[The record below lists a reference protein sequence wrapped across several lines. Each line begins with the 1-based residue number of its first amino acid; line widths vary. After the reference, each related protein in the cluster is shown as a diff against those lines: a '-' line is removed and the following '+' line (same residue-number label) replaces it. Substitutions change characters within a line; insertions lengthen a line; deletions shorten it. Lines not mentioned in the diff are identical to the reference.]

1 MSRTSITRRD
11 WLKLAGVAGG
21 AAAAM
26 PFWSRHAAAAEG
38 TGAVEI
44 GSRRELL
51 VDDHLIDTLD
61 NARRVL
67 HRPIPREISLVR
79 NKPWEGNSSGYTTVF
94 QDGDL
99 YRMYYRGTHVA
110 YSQGKSKRAH
120 REVYCY
126 AESQDGI
133 NWTRPNL
140 GLVEFDGSKKN
151 NIIWDGVG
159 SHNFTPFKDPNPDGS
174 ADAKYKAIARG
185 RPLSRNADDTYEH
198 GLYAFQSADGIHWQL
213 IQKTPVITKGA
224 FDSQNLAFWD
234 ELRGEY
240 RCYLR
245 DFRDGRDIRTCVSR
259 DFVNWNE
266 PQWLEYSPGRISQL
280 YTNGVIPYYRAPHI
294 FVGFPTRYVDHG
306 WAESTKKLPQR
317 EYRELVAS
325 SSRRSGTAFTDGML
339 MSSRDGLRFD
349 VWPESFIR
357 PGIQRP
363 GSWFYGDNYQ
373 NWGIVETRS
382 VFEGAPNELSFYVSE
397 AGRQKNGNRLRR
409 YTLRVDGFVSVNAP
423 LAGGE
428 LVTRPIRFEGDRLQM
443 NFSTSAAG
451 SIAVEVQDQAGKP
464 IAGFALADCQV
475 QYGDELDRVVS
486 WKGDADLSRLAGK
499 PVKLRFQLKDA
510 DLYAFR
516 FTGRQGRQPNAN

>member
-1 MSRTSITRRD
+1 MKHASITRRH
-11 WLKLAGVAGG
+11 WLKLASVAGATAVTTPLCSG
-21 AAAAM
+21 DV
-26 PFWSRHAAAAEG
+26 SAAE
-38 TGAVEI
+38 TGGIVDI
-44 GSRRELL
+44 GSRRELF
-51 VDDHLIDTLD
+51 VDEYLIEKLH

-67 HRPIPREISLVR
+67 HHPTPREISLAR

-99 YRMYYRGTHVA
+99 YRMYYRGTHVVYA
-110 YSQGKSKRAH
+110 RGKSERAH

-126 AESQDGI
+126 AESRDGI
-133 NWTRPNL
+133 QWMRPNL

-159 SHNFTPFKDPNPDGS
+159 SHNFTPFKDPNPDCS
-174 ADAKYKAIARG
+174 SDAQYKAIGRG
-185 RPLSRNADDTYEH
+185 RPLSRKAADTYEH
-198 GLYAFQSADGIHWQL
+198 GLYAFQSADGIHWKL
-213 IQKTPVITKGA
+213 VRDKPVITKGA

-234 ELRGEY
+234 GLRGEY

-245 DFRDGRDIRTCVSR
+245 DFRDGRDIRTCVSK
-259 DFVNWNE
+259 DFVNWSE
-266 PQWLEYSPGRISQL
+266 PKWLEYSPGRISQL
-280 YTNGVIPYYRAPHI
+280 YTNGVIPYYRAPHV

-306 WAESTKKLPQR
+306 WAESTKQLPQR

-325 SSRRSGTAFTDGML
+325 SSRRSGTAFTDGMFI
-339 MSSRDGLRFD
+339 SSRDGLRFD

-382 VFEGAPNELSFYVSE
+382 LFDGAPNELSFYVSE

-409 YTLRVDGFVSVNAP
+409 YTLRIDGFVSVKGP

-428 LVTRPIRFEGDRLQM
+428 LITKPLCFEGGQLQI

-451 SIAVEVQDQAGKP
+451 SVAVEIQDQAGKP
-464 IAGFALADCQV
+464 VPGFALADCHL
-475 QYGDELDRVVS
+475 QYGDQLDRVVS
-486 WKGDADLSRLAGK
+486 WKSGADVSRMVGK
-499 PVKLRFQLKDA
+499 PVKLRFHLKDA

-516 FTGRQGRQPNAN
+516 FAAGD